1 MTSSNASSQKAYNQ
15 QSEVEQ
21 SSQSAT
27 KGKHQARYVYHDLS
41 PCTTTASESG
51 KETKCYCAIAKA
63 SSRID
68 TDRSIS
74 SVDYEKPTNEADVE
88 PAPQMTE
95 DELIEQRRK
104 KREAIKAKY
113 RNQQP
118 PLLVQAL
125 EQNTLSAPST
135 PHHDSSGVTSEH
147 ASCEYPLFI
156 VYNKQ
161 TVLTDTR
168 LTAPTSMDSPRTPAS
183 PGSPAAIN
191 VTNDEELANRQQ
203 VDAMSN
209 DDEGPSAADYD
220 PTMDM
225 QEDRPDIKASV
236 ETTQAQTTASASKS
250 IEKPADTS
258 KEFDMFAEDD
268 DDDMFAPTDAVT
280 KPTGHAEIRTLDSS
294 LLDNWDYPD
303 GHYRI
308 IIGEL
313 LDNRYAVQQ
322 QIGKGT
328 FATVVRAKDTK
339 TGQEVAVKIACNN
352 ETMYKAGT
360 KEMDMLAV
368 LNAADRE
375 DKRHIIQMLRNFD
388 HKGHMCLVFENLHS
402 DLREVLKKFGRN
414 VGINLKAIRAYA
426 QQMFIALGHLK
437 RCEILHADLKPDN
450 ILVNQERSKLK
461 ICDLGTA
468 SKAEDAEITPYLVS
482 RFYRAPEVILG
493 MPFEY
498 GIDMWS
504 IGCTL
509 FELYTGRILF
519 AGGDNNQMLRVIQ
532 ECRGKFPKRVIKNS
546 ELVHKHFIGGD
557 PEYVFVSQE
566 HDKITGNST
575 MKQMNFAKT
584 TPGRDL
590 KTRLTA
596 NTKQMS
602 PTEVK
607 ELHTFVDLLEKCL
620 QLDPIKRINP
630 HDAVRHPFIMH
641 SQTAAS
647 TAKPKVKLAM
657 APLGK
662 K

>member
-15 QSEVEQ
+15 QSEVDQ
-21 SSQSAT
+21 SSQPAT
-27 KGKHQARYVYHDLS
+27 KGKHQA
-41 PCTTTASESG
+41 
-51 KETKCYCAIAKA
+51 
-63 SSRID
+63 
-68 TDRSIS
+68 
-74 SVDYEKPTNEADVE
+74 SVDDEKHTDEVDVE

-135 PHHDSSGVTSEH
+135 PHHDISGVTSEH
-147 ASCEYPLFI
+147 ASS
-156 VYNKQ
+156 
-161 TVLTDTR
+161 
-168 LTAPTSMDSPRTPAS
+168 PTSMDSPRTPAS

-225 QEDRPDIKASV
+225 QEDRPDLKASV
-236 ETTQAQTTASASKS
+236 ETAYAQTTASASKS
-250 IEKPADTS
+250 IEETADTS

-268 DDDMFAPTDAVT
+268 DDDMFAPTDSVT

-546 ELVHKHFIGGD
+546 ELAHKHFIGGD

-596 NTKQMS
+596 NTKHMS